1 MKVEIWSDVMCPFCY
16 IGKRRFENA
25 LDTFDFKDKV
35 EVEWKSFLLN
45 PDLET
50 NPDISIDQYLA
61 DKKGWT
67 LDYAQKLNQQVTA
80 MAADVGL
87 TYNFDKAKVANSF
100 KAHRFGHFAKKHH
113 KGIEAE
119 EALFKAYFTDG
130 ENIDDDSTLV
140 ELGQQIGLDATEIEQ
155 MLQLNT
161 YAEEV
166 KQDLLMAQNYGIQG
180 VPFFVFDDKYA
191 ISGTQAPQVFEQT
204 IAKAFAEWQQNN
216 SKGQLETIEGA
227 TCSPDADC

>member
-100 KAHRFGHFAKKHH
+100 KAHRFSHFAKKHH

-119 EALFKAYFTDG
+119 EVLFKAYFTDG
-130 ENIDDDSTLV
+130 KNIDDNNTLL

-155 MLQLNT
+155 MLQHNT

-166 KQDLLMAQNYGIQG
+166 KQDLMMAHNYGIQG
-180 VPFFVFDDKYA
+180 VPFFVLDNKYA
-191 ISGTQAPQVFEQT
+191 ISGAQAPQVFEQT

-216 SKGQLETIEGA
+216 SKVQLETIEGA